1 MNVHY
6 KTTGQV
12 QNDMQKNSDSDSTK
26 PGASFTTLSQN
37 PLEVERIKYF
47 NEHKEGNNHSCMW
60 KIDFFFVWMESL
72 SSGHLKKTVSL
83 LIFFKNNSR
92 LLNSTTYN
100 QRWRE
105 LPHNKIA
112 RKL

>member
-60 KIDFFFVWMESL
+60 KIDFFFCVNGIFIFWTF
-72 SSGHLKKTVSL
+72 KKNCE
-83 LIFFKNNSR
+83 LIDF
-92 LLNSTTYN
+92 L
-100 QRWRE
+100 
-105 LPHNKIA
+105 
-112 RKL
+112 